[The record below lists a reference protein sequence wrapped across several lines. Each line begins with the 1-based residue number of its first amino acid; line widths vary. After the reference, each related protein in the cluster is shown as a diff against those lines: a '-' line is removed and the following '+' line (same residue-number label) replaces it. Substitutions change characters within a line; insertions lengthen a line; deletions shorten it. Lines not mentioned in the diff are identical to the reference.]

1 MAVSHCHVIHV
12 RLGTSDALQ
21 ALHHAWV
28 NAVGRNGAARIL
40 AVDIAGAFDRVSHV
54 GVLHKAR
61 NAGITGP
68 LHTWLSS
75 YLSSRSLRCLVG
87 GYTSTQY
94 PITAGVPQGSI
105 LGPTLFL
112 LYVNDAPSVLV
123 DDAQLEAYAD
133 DTTLYSI
140 VSNGSAAGAGHSLQ
154 LSIDRLH
161 NWGQKWK
168 IAFEPTKSQA
178 MTATLRRA
186 DLHLPPIMFGGI
198 QVPEANSITLL
209 GVLFDQKLSFGEHL
223 RSVATRARQRLGLL
237 RRSVHLLPLAGRITV
252 YKAFVRPLLEYA
264 PLIWIGASSSHLSR
278 LDRVQHRALG
288 IIGPGAIL
296 PSLAIRRTV
305 AALACLYKLQVITGP
320 PQLLEVLPARRQQSA
335 NPRTRSDHASAAG
348 HRFQLDASL
357 PASTPLVLKR
367 SFPHCVLHQ
376 WNALPCDLLLHPPH
390 RSRMQAFKTQVYR
403 YLRAENWM
411 WATDSV

>member
-1 MAVSHCHVIHV
+1 MWKTANVVPIHKKASRSVLKNYRPVSLLSIISKVMETVVNSQVTNHLERHQLLTSHQFGFRR

-40 AVDIAGAFDRVSHV
+40 AVDIAGAFDRMSHV

-94 PITAGVPQGSI
+94 PITAGVSQGSI

-112 LYVNDAPSVLV
+112 LYVNDAPSVLM

-133 DTTLYSI
+133 DTTHYSI
-140 VSNGSAAGAGHSLQ
+140 VSNGSAAGAAHSLQ

-168 IAFEPTKSQA
+168 IAASQMYNNA
-178 MTATLRRA
+178 LR
-186 DLHLPPIMFGGI
+186 DSGYNETVQFL
-198 QVPEANSITLL
+198 E
-209 GVLFDQKLSFGEHL
+209 E
-223 RSVATRARQRLGLL
+223 
-237 RRSVHLLPLAGRITV
+237 RRSG
-252 YKAFVRPLLEYA
+252 KKKK
-264 PLIWIGASSSHLSR
+264 
-278 LDRVQHRALG
+278 Q
-288 IIGPGAIL
+288 
-296 PSLAIRRTV
+296 
-305 AALACLYKLQVITGP
+305 
-320 PQLLEVLPARRQQSA
+320 
-335 NPRTRSDHASAAG
+335 
-348 HRFQLDASL
+348 
-357 PASTPLVLKR
+357 
-367 SFPHCVLHQ
+367 
-376 WNALPCDLLLHPPH
+376 
-390 RSRMQAFKTQVYR
+390 RSRHGNITWLNPQFSKNVSTNFGQRFLQLVSKHFHKGCK
-403 YLRAENWM
+403 L
-411 WATDSV
+411 